1 MSFSYSRSVSF
12 TIAHAR
18 QLSSKV
24 AADMHLCAA
33 YYDRPSESMISH
45 YAEELALLLR
55 DGYVAKYEF
64 GFKKESRRFLSWQ
77 YSVLSDGS
85 LSFDDR
91 AGKLLSSIDV
101 SGASFFNYLWHSDKW
116 WVLSQDERD
125 KTEESLPVSRT
136 GGNPPADGSGYWI
149 SQDRTYSAGGVGLGR
164 ATFRPFG

>member
-1 MSFSYSRSVSF
+1 
-12 TIAHAR
+12 
-18 QLSSKV
+18 
-24 AADMHLCAA
+24 MHLCAA

-136 GGNPPADGSGYWI
+136 GGNPPWLGLLDFAGSHLLRRWSGAWTRHFQTVWI
-149 SQDRTYSAGGVGLGR
+149 DNEPRHL
-164 ATFRPFG
+164 